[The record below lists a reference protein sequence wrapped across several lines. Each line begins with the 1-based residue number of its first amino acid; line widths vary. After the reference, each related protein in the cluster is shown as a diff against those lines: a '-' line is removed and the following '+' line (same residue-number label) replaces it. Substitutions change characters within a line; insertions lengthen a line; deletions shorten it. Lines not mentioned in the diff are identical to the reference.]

1 MLSKLTYSVISYKS
15 EGVIFKSIY
24 SYIICIDLKLVDLGK
39 PHLQRRP
46 SPLYLKH
53 HQQSSPRQV
62 ISKKIYQRQVYLE
75 LSCSFPKIKMKFLL
89 QNNEN

>member
-15 EGVIFKSIY
+15 EGVIFQPIY
-24 SYIICIDLKLVDLGK
+24 RYIICFDLKLVHLGK

-62 ISKKIYQRQVYLE
+62 ILKKFIKGRSTWIYLVKLK
-75 LSCSFPKIKMKFLL
+75 FKGGFLL
-89 QNNEN
+89 QNNKN